1 MHNTVEGSTIH
12 NIQEVI
18 YFIGLWYLHH
28 ICTMQDCTLLV
39 CIKKYATNCSMH
51 YYHNIKISS
60 NRHLV
65 VEAVADPL
73 DSHQVCKVDRTADAS
88 LVDLACVGSVGRA
101 RPPFCTWHTWSLI
114 GNAPMVRHNAHNY

>member
-1 MHNTVEGSTIH
+1 MVHVHRIFCMHTTCMHHVALSASYMTYIHTHSYNMLCTIK
-12 NIQEVI
+12 I
-18 YFIGLWYLHH
+18 
-28 ICTMQDCTLLV
+28 
-39 CIKKYATNCSMH
+39 
-51 YYHNIKISS
+51 IKISS

-65 VEAVADPL
+65 VGAVEDPL